1 MNFINSIHKLF
12 SFDISNTISFNS
24 GLFLLFFT
32 VFIIIYAAIYKNR
45 TARTLFVIAFS
56 LFFYY
61 KLTGLYLLVLL
72 FTLTC
77 DYFLAILIH
86 RSKNTNSKRLWL
98 IISLCLSIGLL
109 IYFKYTN
116 FFIQSINT
124 LAGKH
129 FSTLSIIIP
138 LGISFY
144 TFRTVSYIIDV
155 YREDAEPTVNFLDY
169 AFYMTFFP
177 LLIAGPITRAKLF
190 LPEVARKRFHINDYN
205 VSKGMILI
213 ITGLIKKAIIADYI
227 AQYCNLVFDAPGMYS
242 GFENM
247 IAIYGF
253 ALQIY
258 FDFSG
263 YTDMA
268 MGISKLLGFDIG
280 INFNKPYHALNV
292 TDFWRRW
299 HISLSSWLRD
309 YLFTPMSIKFRN
321 WGSAGTIISLLITF
335 IICGFWHGANLT
347 FIVWGGLFGLAMSFE
362 ILTGKIRKN
371 IRGKMNKHLYI
382 IISWLITFNFIAFLW
397 IFFRAQ
403 SMQAAWLITRQI
415 FALMD
420 WAYLLPFI
428 KVRSLLVIIISI
440 GIIFYTLPLK
450 WFQKLSQQFINF
462 PFWVKAIIFIVVIQ
476 LVIQF
481 QNADVQP
488 FLYAQF

>member
-1 MNFINSIHKLF
+1 MNFVNNIYRLF

-45 TARTLFVIAFS
+45 SACILFVISFS

-61 KLTGLYLLVLL
+61 KLTGWYLLVLL

-86 RSKNTNSKRLWL
+86 RSKNYISRRLWL
-98 IISLCLSIGLL
+98 VISICLSIGLL

-116 FFIQSINT
+116 FFIQSINA

-144 TFRTVSYIIDV
+144 TFRTVSYIVDV
-155 YREDAEPTVNFLDY
+155 YREDAEPTFNFLDY

-190 LPEVARKRFHINDYN
+190 LPEVARKRFHINEYN
-205 VSKGMILI
+205 VSKAMILI

-263 YTDMA
+263 YTDIA
-268 MGISKLLGFDIG
+268 MGISRLLGFDIG

-309 YLFTPMSIKFRN
+309 YLFTPMSINFRN
-321 WGSAGTIISLLITF
+321 WGSTGTIISLLITF

-347 FIVWGGLFGLAMSFE
+347 FIVWGSLFGLAMAFE
-362 ILTGKIRKN
+362 ILTVKIRKD
-371 IRGKMNKHLYI
+371 IRGKINKRLYN
-382 IISWLITFNFIAFLW
+382 IISWIITFNFVAFLW

-403 SMQAAWLITRQI
+403 NMQSAGLIIRQV
-415 FALMD
+415 FTQMD
-420 WAYLLPFI
+420 WAYLIPFVS
-428 KVRSLLVIIISI
+428 VRSLLIMIMII
-440 GIIFYTLPLK
+440 GIAVYAIPLK
-450 WFQKLSQQFINF
+450 WFQKLSQQFINI
-462 PFWVKAIIFIVVIQ
+462 PFWVKAIIFIIVIQ

-481 QNADVQP
+481 QSADVQP

>member
-1 MNFINSIHKLF
+1 MNFVNCIHKLF
-12 SFDISNTISFNS
+12 SFDISNTISFT
-24 GLFLLFFT
+24 GGMFLLFFT
-32 VFIIIYAAIYKNR
+32 VFIIIYGAIYKNR
-45 TARTLFVIAFS
+45 TARTLIVIAFS

-77 DYFLAILIH
+77 DYYLAILIYK
-86 RSKNTNSKRLWL
+86 SKNSISRRLWL
-98 IISLCLSIGLL
+98 IISLCLSLGLL

-116 FFIQSINT
+116 FFIHSINA
-124 LAGKH
+124 LSGKH
-129 FSTLSIIIP
+129 FSTLSILIP

-155 YREDAEPTVNFLDY
+155 YREEAEPTFHFLDY

-190 LPEVARKRFHINDYN
+190 LPDVSKKRFRINEYN
-205 VSKGMILI
+205 VSKAMILI

-247 IAIYGF
+247 IALYGF

-268 MGISKLLGFDIG
+268 MGISKLLGFEIG

-321 WGSAGTIISLLITF
+321 WGNWGIIVSLLITF

-347 FIVWGGLFGLAMSFE
+347 FIVWGALFGLAMAFE

-371 IRGKMNKHLYI
+371 IRGKMNKRLYN
-382 IISWLITFNFIAFLW
+382 IISWFITFNFVTFLW

-403 SMQAAWLITRQI
+403 NMQSAWLIIRQVY
-415 FALMD
+415 AQMD

-428 KVRSLLVIIISI
+428 RVRSLLVIMMFVGVILYAI
-440 GIIFYTLPLK
+440 PLK
-450 WFQKLSQQFINF
+450 WFQRLSQQFINV

-481 QNADVQP
+481 QSADVQP